1 MSDLSEHSASWRRL
15 TKAVAPNKKVQ
26 LCATGEDVSGAC
38 ISSANELMST
48 FGAHSVND
56 VLGNIRFS
64 RFGRL
69 LIRQMHSFFFTE
81 HCLAKHFVR
90 AILSASPTAKQD
102 FSSEPRGKFFFQLHY
117 NKKQVRNR
125 AVVLLHR

>member
-1 MSDLSEHSASWRRL
+1 MEA
-15 TKAVAPNKKVQ
+15 TYKGGCTQKKVQ
-26 LCATGEDVSGAC
+26 LCATGEDVSEAC

-56 VLGNIRFS
+56 VLGSIRFS

-69 LIRQMHSFFFTE
+69 LIRQMHSFFFFAE
-81 HCLAKHFVR
+81 HRLAKLFVR

-102 FSSEPRGKFFFQLHY
+102 FSSEPRGKFFQLHY
-117 NKKQVRNR
+117 NMKQVRNR
-125 AVVLLHR
+125 AVVQLHR